1 MAHGLSVLLFSTV
14 AFSSVATTQNQ
25 TLANCLQRGKTNDT
39 IILPDSPTYNEA
51 ASFTFNRRL
60 LYQPAAIVYPNTAQ
74 DVQKYVKCAA
84 SSGVAV
90 VARSGG
96 HSYGSYDLG
105 GADGSLVVDLGN
117 MTSVV
122 VHDDGTAYAQTGNK
136 LSTLAQQLWDQG
148 KRSIPHGFVGTVGTG
163 GHISFGGYG
172 AWSRLHG
179 LAQDRVI
186 GAEVVLANGTLLT
199 VSKDNHPDLFW
210 AVRGAAPSFCIVT
223 EWIFATLPTTS
234 DVVPYV
240 ITFPKNL
247 TYEQISEIH
256 QHWQDIVVAAPDQNW
271 LATRVERDIS
281 TPQDL
286 VLTLRGW
293 WFGTQESF
301 NTYAA
306 NWTTLLSPGNLTS
319 QAQDWYGGIIAP
331 LSDEFPRQTLFAK
344 SLMTPGPVG
353 KAAWDSVA
361 RYWTGPGRNTSAS
374 WWFETYS
381 YGGAI
386 SRQGVDDTAYA
397 HRDQLFNYQMW
408 VHTPEGTPLPSG
420 SMPFLNNMYTAL
432 EPNPQAAYP
441 NYVDP
446 TLTKAEW
453 SHQYYGAHYKRLTKI
468 KSAVDP
474 ENVFRF
480 PQAVERG

>member
-1 MAHGLSVLLFSTV
+1 MAHGLSVLLFST
-14 AFSSVATTQNQ
+14 ATFSSVATTQNQ
-25 TLANCLQRGKTNDT
+25 TLANCLQWGKTND
-39 IILPDSPTYNEA
+39 ILPNSPTYNEA

-148 KRSIPHGFVGTVGTG
+148 KRSIPHDFVGTVGTG
-163 GHISFGGYG
+163 GYISFGGYG

-247 TYEQISEIH
+247 AYEQISEIH
-256 QHWQDIVVAAPDQNW
+256 QRWQDIVVAAPEQNW

-286 VLTLRGW
+286 VLT
-293 WFGTQESF
+293 
-301 NTYAA
+301 
-306 NWTTLLSPGNLTS
+306 
-319 QAQDWYGGIIAP
+319 AQDWYGGIIAP

-353 KAAWDSVA
+353 KAACDSVA
-361 RYWTGPGRNTSAS
+361 KYWTGSGRNASAS

-397 HRDQLFNYQMW
+397 HRDQLFNYHMW
-408 VHTPEGTPLPSG
+408 VHTPEGTPLPSD
-420 SMPFLNNMYTAL
+420 SMQFLNNMYTAL

-480 PQAVERG
+480 PQAVEQG